1 MPKRDCGRELI
12 LVLASFT
19 QYYFLNHFILLCVYL
34 TPVWG
39 SNVCNQFLPP
49 LSPIP
54 PLQQCYKGQ
63 TLKCSPINRSEKS
76 TQALRTKFAGV
87 QSMYILNFHHSTFSP
102 ALQEYSFLPIIQSTQ
117 HFLIWGTEE
126 LYDEIPSP
134 LPLFL
139 PSSFPMFLF
148 TGHFSICLCNSFHDF
163 SAHTCTEILTLC
175 SFF

>member
-1 MPKRDCGRELI
+1 MYI
-12 LVLASFT
+12 SNT
-19 QYYFLNHFILLCVYL
+19 FLRLH
-34 TPVWG
+34 
-39 SNVCNQFLPP
+39 VCIQFLPP

-63 TLKCSPINRSEKS
+63 TLKCSPINRFEKS

-117 HFLIWGTEE
+117 HFLIWVTEE

-134 LPLFL
+134 LPHFL
-139 PSSFPMFLF
+139 PSYLPPSPCSFLLGIFPFACVTLSMISLLIPVLRFLLF
-148 TGHFSICLCNSFHDF
+148 VHFSR
-163 SAHTCTEILTLC
+163 
-175 SFF
+175 